1 MENGSCVYRLVQ
13 PQEQQAVIDFINE
26 HFDMSLPLINRSEFF
41 EHYYRGINGE
51 LQFAVA
57 EQNGQY
63 AAVCGYI
70 LANSAEQPDVWAS
83 IWVSAKGSSGA
94 GIGLMDAMPRLL
106 NARIVACNN
115 IRKKTCVLYH
125 FLGWTAE
132 RLPHFFR
139 LSGKTCA
146 ADYKLCKP
154 AVPEGAEAES
164 YVPQRLPVSG
174 DLALTRVEN
183 EAQLAALGMPPSS
196 HTPAKDVWYLSRRYF
211 NYPHQSYDV
220 YAALEN
226 GKPLCYVVTRTV
238 MSGEQG
244 EIPVLRVVDFIG
256 EDAVLP
262 RIGAELDRLL
272 TEAGA
277 EYADCYC
284 KGIPAEVFAAAG
296 FTERTEGDGN
306 IIPNYLTPPLYANT
320 EYYYFTNAPENFVM
334 FKADGDQD
342 RPNLA

>member
-115 IRKKTCVLYH
+115 IRKKTCVL
-125 FLGWTAE
+125 
-132 RLPHFFR
+132 
-139 LSGKTCA
+139 S
-146 ADYKLCKP
+146 
-154 AVPEGAEAES
+154 VPCRYIHG
-164 YVPQRLPVSG
+164 
-174 DLALTRVEN
+174 
-183 EAQLAALGMPPSS
+183 PSS
-196 HTPAKDVWYLSRRYF
+196 IMKFSDMEDLF
-211 NYPHQSYDV
+211 
-220 YAALEN
+220 ALA
-226 GKPLCYVVTRTV
+226 
-238 MSGEQG
+238 Q
-244 EIPVLRVVDFIG
+244 
-256 EDAVLP
+256 A
-262 RIGAELDRLL
+262 
-272 TEAGA
+272 
-277 EYADCYC
+277 
-284 KGIPAEVFAAAG
+284 FARQA
-296 FTERTEGDGN
+296 
-306 IIPNYLTPPLYANT
+306 
-320 EYYYFTNAPENFVM
+320 
-334 FKADGDQD
+334 
-342 RPNLA
+342 